1 MSVDVIPGIDRRLS
15 MLPAPNTYPS
25 EAFIWRDVLE
35 SVGPGKQT
43 SDELPEL
50 PKYFPLSHKTDSN
63 KGQTE
68 VGWESWRCFGKKQS
82 V

>member
-1 MSVDVIPGIDRRLS
+1 MDVIPGIDRRIS

-25 EAFIWRDVLE
+25 EAFFWRDVLE
-35 SVGPGKQT
+35 SIGPGKQT
-43 SDELPEL
+43 SDELP
-50 PKYFPLSHKTDSN
+50 KYFPLSHKIDSN
-63 KGQTE
+63 KGQTTE